1 MDTFEWSV
9 PGVALTHPFFLCV
22 CVCHKRA
29 FFGCA
34 VSFRMLS
41 LCTLSHRAE
50 YTVIMHWKNAKCYL
64 SRRAN
69 RPVSK
74 AKSAEMTHDVDCVDT
89 DDKGKRK
96 KGLAQD
102 MKLRLGFLRRRHT
115 DSAIQSSIRPPPD
128 EVQKW
133 SDSFHD
139 LMSNKYGQALF
150 RAFLQREF
158 SEENVEFWLACE
170 DFKKVRPHK
179 LSTKARKIYN
189 DYIAVQAPKEV
200 NLDSTTR
207 TQTINNLTNPNRHS
221 FDQAQR
227 RVQGLMERD
236 AYLRFLQSELYL
248 ELLHP
253 ENIHHHHGGA
263 SSR

>member
-1 MDTFEWSV
+1 M
-9 PGVALTHPFFLCV
+9 
-22 CVCHKRA
+22 K
-29 FFGCA
+29 
-34 VSFRMLS
+34 SFISTVVHQLQS
-41 LCTLSHRAE
+41 
-50 YTVIMHWKNAKCYL
+50 VIMLMKDAKYNKKF
-64 SRRAN
+64 N

-74 AKSAEMTHDVDCVDT
+74 AKSAEMTHDVDGPEG
-89 DDKGKRK
+89 DDKGKRR

-115 DSAIQSSIRPPPD
+115 DSAIQPSVRPPPD

-133 SDSFHD
+133 SDSFSD

-150 RAFLQREF
+150 RAFLQREY

-170 DFKKVRPHK
+170 DFKKVRTHK
-179 LSTKARKIYN
+179 LSAKARKIYN
-189 DYIAVQAPKEV
+189 DFIAVQAPKEV
-200 NLDSTTR
+200 NLDSSTR
-207 TQTINNLTNPNRHS
+207 TQTVTNLTNPTRHS

-253 ENIHHHHGGA
+253 ESSQIQHNGGT